1 MQAHKY
7 VRARPKGSERLITN
21 FEDRFADRLAL
32 IVSHVM
38 CLRRIWTLKYKKAY
52 KHYHTTTKS
61 SVHIVLLEEGTS
73 DNWVATVGWIPNL
86 SPIRSH
92 PIEDIYKRL

>member
-1 MQAHKY
+1 MEAHKD

-38 CLRRIWTLKYKKAY
+38 CLRRIWTLKLQESLQALS
-52 KHYHTTTKS
+52 HYHKIISTYSTFRRRHVGQLGCDCGVDPES
-61 SVHIVLLEEGTS
+61 LS
-73 DNWVATVGWIPNL
+73 DTEPSYRGYL
-86 SPIRSH
+86 
-92 PIEDIYKRL
+92 